1 MADNLHILNGDSSWH
16 LFQETGIPGE
26 TLVWREILCEG
37 PVQHEIATPE
47 FWSKRDDFVKS
58 EFGAGPAD
66 YKQLIDDF
74 EKLKDF
80 KSYTEI
86 ILWFE
91 YDLFCQVNMMALL
104 SWCYRQNVHDH
115 CKVSMICV
123 GDEPGYE
130 RLIGLGRIPPH
141 RYTELYEE
149 RTILT
154 GPSLAYADRVWKA
167 YTSEDPNELEF
178 ALMPHPVF
186 SYLSGAMKSHLKRF
200 PYTSCAL
207 NEIEQE
213 ILITIQNEEVH
224 NVDDVVRHMLQ
235 WQHYYG
241 FGDLQ
246 YFRHI
251 RLIRDLIIFEDPM
264 TLSSIGKEA
273 ISGNWSRNSVSGLN
287 YQLGGSEASSF
298 NWNEDSGELIPS

>member
-37 PVQHEIATPE
+37 PVQYEIATPE
-47 FWSKRDDFVKS
+47 FWSKRDDFVKL

-104 SWCYRQNVHDH
+104 SWCYKQNVHDH
-115 CKVSMICV
+115 CTVSMICV
-123 GDEPGYE
+123 GHEPGYE
-130 RLIGLGRIPPH
+130 RLVGLGRIPPH
-141 RYTELYEE
+141 RYTELFEE
-149 RTILT
+149 RKTLT
-154 GPSLAYADRVWKA
+154 EASLAYADRVWKA

-178 ALMPHPVF
+178 TLMPHPVF
-186 SYLSGAMKSHLKRF
+186 SYLSGAMKCHLKRF

-213 ILITIQNEEVH
+213 ILSTIQNEEVH

-251 RLIRDLIIFEDPM
+251 RLIRDLINFEDPM

-298 NWNEDSGELIPS
+298 NWNEDSEELIPS